1 MTDNEIIK
9 ALKCCTVGTF
19 ACGKECPYYSSKSN
33 LKVSSCRFELMCEI
47 SDLINR
53 QNNMIEAFNLRL
65 KHEKAH
71 KEKLAEQ
78 SKRQKDEIDRLQK
91 TVVDLNANLSESIN
105 RFTLMETLYKIK
117 IKCKELEI
125 IKSEA
130 IKAFKERLK

>member
-9 ALKCCTVGTF
+9 AM
-19 ACGKECPYYSSKSN
+19 ECLIGNEFICSECIYQKS
-33 LKVSSCRFELMCEI
+33 LSFPSCRRMCAKNAL
-47 SDLINR
+47 DLINR

-105 RFTLMETLYKIK
+105 RFTLMETIYKIK

-130 IKAFKERLK
+130 IKAFEERLK